1 MDTTAG
7 SMGTD
12 RLRIASYFVAGI
24 ALAAAVVAGRLDLRL
39 ALPPLAVL
47 LGWSHLHSV

>member
-1 MDTTAG
+1 MDATAG
-7 SMGTD
+7 SIGTD

-24 ALAAAVVAGRLDLRL
+24 ALTAAIVAGRLDLPF
-39 ALPPLAVL
+39 ALLPLAVL